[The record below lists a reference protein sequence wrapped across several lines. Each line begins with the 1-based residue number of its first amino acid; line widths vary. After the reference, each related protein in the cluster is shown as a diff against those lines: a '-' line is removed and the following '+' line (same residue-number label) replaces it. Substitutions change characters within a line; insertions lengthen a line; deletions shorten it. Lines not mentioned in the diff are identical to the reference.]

1 MPVINRESGPPPP
14 PPPRAAYVLCRALQT
29 SVEERPGI
37 AFKHV
42 STFQGY
48 VYSSCIPRLPS
59 FLYFLLT
66 SDPCFQPR
74 SRAIFAGAD
83 SPRIH
88 AAGFPRAPAKVDFP
102 FPLPDDE
109 DVDAANKS
117 PSSTFKR
124 CLSSYA
130 LCLPRLKYPYPR
142 CSPFFLLPLLS
153 REEGRRGA
161 VLMPLLAW
169 DLELFFFFL
178 LLRFDDLVI
187 SIDFDQGLG

>member
-1 MPVINRESGPPPP
+1 MPVINRESGPPP

-48 VYSSCIPRLPS
+48 VYSSCIPPLPS
-59 FLYFLLT
+59 PVPSFISFLRLILVSSHGLERY
-66 SDPCFQPR
+66 
-74 SRAIFAGAD
+74 
-83 SPRIH
+83 SPGLIPH
-88 AAGFPRAPAKVDFP
+88 EYAAGFPRAPAKVDFP
-102 FPLPDDE
+102 FLPDD

-142 CSPFFLLPLLS
+142 CSPFFLLLS
-153 REEGRRGA
+153 REEGRGGA

-169 DLELFFFFL
+169 DLEFFFFSFFL
-178 LLRFDDLVI
+178 CLDD
-187 SIDFDQGLG
+187 